1 MSNPNFHKIKK
12 IGVNRYLTKVKYG
25 YIWQNGGFKRVWSGA
40 SVVSYYDG
48 NTLIGTEEVDEGE
61 DVLHPSFA
69 LPQKTGYTLYGWRVN
84 PNDLDRV
91 ETLLA
96 TGEPMTVYAYYV
108 PNSIVVA
115 KGSFS
120 GTNYMKSIWNTDY
133 VSGDASAEGN
143 TSGQPVWFG
152 CSFNINW
159 RWYQNASLTVRTA
172 KNKDGQAHY
181 LSGSVNGVTF
191 TAPYSTSSAQTTVTP
206 NNGNNNLSA
215 YLAQEYGEGWAY
227 GAIGV
232 LNVTLSNPIAW
243 Q

>member
-1 MSNPNFHKIKK
+1 MPNLDFHKIKK
-12 IGVNRYLTKVKYG
+12 IGVDRYLTKVKYG
-25 YIWQNGGFKRVWSGA
+25 YIWKDGQFKRVWSGA

-84 PNDLDRV
+84 PNDLDRT

-96 TGEPMTVYAYYV
+96 TGEPMTVYTYYV

-120 GTNYMKSIWNTDY
+120 GTDYMKSIWNTDY
-133 VSGDASAEGN
+133 MSGDASANAN
-143 TSGQPVWFG
+143 TPGQPVQFG
-152 CSFNINW
+152 CGFNINW
-159 RWYQNASLTVRTA
+159 RWYQNASLIVRTA
-172 KNKDGQAHY
+172 KNADGQAHF
-181 LSGSVNGVTF
+181 LSGSVNGVQF
-191 TAPYSTSSAQTTVTP
+191 TAPYTKSSAQTTVIP
-206 NNGNNNLSA
+206 RNGSNNLSA
-215 YLAQEYGEGWAY
+215 YLSCESDVGWAY